1 MGPGDIVSS
10 SATHVDV
17 TADASQPGMA
27 RPRRGR
33 GFSAMT
39 TPAPASNKRSA
50 VEACAF
56 TKRAMLI
63 WPRLDRRTLARCGCD
78 LRRIAAYVA
87 RRTSLSVDAIAALL
101 EESVRAESEPSFYF
115 G

>member
-1 MGPGDIVSS
+1 
-10 SATHVDV
+10 
-17 TADASQPGMA
+17 
-27 RPRRGR
+27 
-33 GFSAMT
+33 MT

-50 VEACAF
+50 VEACAYVQ
-56 TKRAMLI
+56 RAMLI

-78 LRRIAAYVA
+78 PRKIAAYVA

>member
-1 MGPGDIVSS
+1 
-10 SATHVDV
+10 
-17 TADASQPGMA
+17 
-27 RPRRGR
+27 
-33 GFSAMT
+33 MT
-39 TPAPASNKRSA
+39 TPVRAANQRSA

-56 TKRAMLI
+56 TQRAMFI

-78 LRRIAAYVA
+78 LRRVAAYVA
-87 RRTSLSVDAIAALL
+87 RRTSLSVDAITAIL